1 MRLFKRNYR
10 RMIIFIFIICS
21 IWILINNTT
30 FTQYGRWW
38 SNYTYALPFGM
49 FWATYKN
56 KIDKVIQNNYYI
68 YLLLAVVLF
77 IGVQYIKPIDCNI
90 TRGILFPLLVMIVLM
105 KIKIDNSLLQYLGSV
120 SYEIYL
126 FHGIFVNILLCKPE
140 IVLYKNGFIYVT
152 LSLITT
158 LITAVLFSKLHSFI
172 KNRIK

>member
-1 MRLFKRNYR
+1 
-10 RMIIFIFIICS
+10 MIIFIIVICS
-21 IWILINNTT
+21 IWIGLNNTI

-49 FWATYKN
+49 FWAIYKN
-56 KIDKVIQNNYYI
+56 KIDKTIQNNYFA
-68 YLLLAVVLF
+68 YLLLAIVLF
-77 IGVQYIKPIDCNI
+77 AVVQFNKLIDCNI
-90 TRGILFPLLVMIVLM
+90 SRGILFPLLIMIVLM
-105 KIKIDNSLLQYLGSV
+105 KIKIDNSFLRYLGSV

-126 FHGIFVNILLCKPE
+126 FHGIFVNILLCKLE

-158 LITAVLFSKLHSFI
+158 LFTAVLFSKLHSFI